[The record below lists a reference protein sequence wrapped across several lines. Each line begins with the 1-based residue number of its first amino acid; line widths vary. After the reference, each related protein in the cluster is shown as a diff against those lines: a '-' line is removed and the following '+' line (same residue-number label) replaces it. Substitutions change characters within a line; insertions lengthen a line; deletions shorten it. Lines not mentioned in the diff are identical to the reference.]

1 MGLGPKLPPVAEIAP
16 KDQESASRY
25 CVLIR
30 LTRQHLASSSKKHF
44 GTANKGFSFTQP
56 VTECQ
61 KQAKSIVRFDTVAL
75 LSIK

>member
-16 KDQESASRY
+16 KDQESASPC

-30 LTRQHLASSSKKHF
+30 PARQHLASSSKKHF

-61 KQAKSIVRFDTVAL
+61 KQAKSTVRFE
-75 LSIK
+75 

>member
-1 MGLGPKLPPVAEIAP
+1 MGLDPKLPPVAKIAT
-16 KDQESASRY
+16 KDQESASPY

-30 LTRQHLASSSKKHF
+30 PARQHLVSSSKKHF

-61 KQAKSIVRFDTVAL
+61 KQAKSTVRFDTLVL

>member
-1 MGLGPKLPPVAEIAP
+1 MEAKKVAS
-16 KDQESASRY
+16 KDQEPASPC
-25 CVLIR
+25 CVLNR
-30 LTRQHLASSSKKHF
+30 LARQHLASSSKKHF

-61 KQAKSIVRFDTVAL
+61 KQAKSTVRFDTLML